1 VHSPSLSMKD
11 QHQQEQPPPPPGPS
25 SNPRALQQEEEQ
37 QEEND
42 SAAAAIEMTTSIQSV
57 DPTALLESSTRA
69 EEDAEPAPETVATR
83 EAPFPATFLAPDDAI
98 PLPLRG
104 DDDGSRS
111 TPAAVGYSFLGDLQR
126 RHRASLSRAP
136 STPRLMLLLLP
147 LLSLGCHAL
156 FFYGQSATMWRLHLS
171 KQVNVW
177 VNATTFESREAMDT
191 LGRNHSN
198 HIVMQSEKDV
208 KEFTYLYAIQELW
221 KAAHMPGKLLPRAA
235 AVLLI
240 LFSGVWPHL
249 KLLLLNFTWLFAT
262 NGPRRTRLLH
272 WLSTLG
278 KWSLADVLVV
288 CVMVGVLHLDWVV
301 DPQATKDGLEE
312 NLPYVIS
319 LVHALYTASDLC
331 TMALPFDCHVNQ
343 KNWSKWSQCKGCVA
357 FVKMAVDHP
366 STARSSFQGFFD
378 GLHVSGGGLVS
389 LRVHGLGGIYVFCSA
404 VILSILISLAVDI
417 WDVRAQQQQ
426 QATAWGGPHE
436 LALDTDNDDNGEED
450 DEDNDGDS
458 YEDFHTHFQYRQRLE
473 SAGQSAYD
481 GLIRQTE
488 ELEQSRWR
496 KYAVWCGCVVATILV
511 TAGVWSMSIERRVYG
526 AIPHTLQSVL
536 GIEWDQKYSL
546 MSLVKVTGAAKGYDY
561 LLMGT
566 FGLFMVL
573 GPLIRV
579 GLCVLASLCPCASSS
594 RARRALLASMEF
606 IGAFC
611 AWEVLVAAVGMVDLL
626 MPSITSTV
634 ILSPD
639 CAQISPDGSCL
650 SVEFNLLDP
659 FATVLLG
666 GLVLVALANYG
677 YGSRRHLVQGES
689 PPDESARYDLVRGS
703 DTRLRLTA

>member
-1 VHSPSLSMKD
+1 MKPEA
-11 QHQQEQPPPPPGPS
+11 QGPS
-25 SNPRALQQEEEQ
+25 SPGELQLDEEES
-37 QEEND
+37 E
-42 SAAAAIEMTTSIQSV
+42 SAAIEMTASVQSL
-57 DPTALLESSTRA
+57 DAASEALIERRIEDSPDGAEAQAEYDDDNVRRIVTPLEAR
-69 EEDAEPAPETVATR
+69 P
-83 EAPFPATFLAPDDAI
+83 PATFLAPDDA
-98 PLPLRG
+98 PLPTTIRG
-104 DDDGSRS
+104 DDGFLS
-111 TPAAVGYSFLGDLQR
+111 TQVYTWLGDLKR
-126 RHRASLSRAP
+126 RHLASLSRAP

-147 LLSLGCHAL
+147 LLSLATHAL
-156 FFYGQSATMWRLHLS
+156 FFYGQSAAMWRLHLS
-171 KQVNVW
+171 EQVDVW
-177 VNATTFESREAMDT
+177 VNATTFESRSAMDT

-198 HIVMQSEKDV
+198 HIVLNNETDV
-208 KEFTYLYAIQELW
+208 KEFTYLYAIHELW
-221 KAAHMPGKLLPRAA
+221 KAAHMPGKLLPRTA

-240 LFSGVWPHL
+240 LFSGIWPHL
-249 KLLLLNFTWLFAT
+249 KLVLLNFTWLFAT

-288 CVMVGVLHLDWVV
+288 CVMVGVLHLDWIV
-301 DPQATKDGLEE
+301 DPQATKDGLQE
-312 NLPYVIS
+312 NLPYVIT
-319 LVHALYTASDLC
+319 LVNALYTASDLC
-331 TMALPFDCHVNQ
+331 TMALKTECHGHQ
-343 KNWSKWSQCKGCVA
+343 KNWNHWSQCKACVA
-357 FVKMAVDHP
+357 FVRTAVDHP
-366 STARSSFQGFFD
+366 STARHSLKGVFD
-378 GLHVSGGGLVS
+378 GLHVSGDGLVS
-389 LRVHGLGGIYVFCSA
+389 LRVHGLDGIYVFCSA
-404 VILSILISLAVDI
+404 VILSILISVAVDLV
-417 WDVRAQQQQ
+417 DVRAQQQLH
-426 QATAWGGPHE
+426 QAASASAWGGPHE
-436 LALDTDNDDNGEED
+436 LALDTED
-450 DEDNDGDS
+450 DEDDDDNDGDS

-496 KYAVWCGCVVATILV
+496 KYAVWGGCAVATILV

-526 AIPHTLQSVL
+526 AIPHTLQAVL

-566 FGLFMVL
+566 FGLFMVV

-579 GLCVLASLCPCASSS
+579 GLCVLASLCPCADSS
-594 RARRALLASMEF
+594 RSRRVLLASMEF

-650 SVEFNLLDP
+650 SVEFDLLDP
-659 FATVLLG
+659 FVTVLLG

-677 YGSRRHLVQGES
+677 YGSRRHLVQQAA
-689 PPDESARYDLVRGS
+689 PPEDAARYNVVGS
-703 DTRLRLTA
+703 TDTRLRLTA